1 MNINE
6 AKKVIAAAALAGD
19 TVIMEGPH
27 GIGKSTSVKQ
37 FAKENNYYCQE
48 LFLSHMEVGDVIG
61 IPRTIEQHG
70 EVLTT
75 WTKPIWLQRMIDKAW
90 PMQCKFSDL
99 SFANTEIEAAF
110 LEALGTRPSANT
122 AITREEA
129 NIAYAKAKGYDNIYK
144 LHLVSPQVDIFC
156 KLSVPS
162 VLFLDELNRAPIDV
176 RQSSLQLVLEKQIH
190 EHELPYVA
198 GRAAMIV
205 AAINPADSYQ
215 VDTLDAALL
224 DRFLHISV
232 EADAKA
238 WLEYARTSNLNEI
251 VRAYIA
257 EHPKDIFSHIDSA
270 KDPISATPRSWEKLA
285 SFMDIADKIE
295 PSTLFSCINGK
306 IGKTLGAKFVQFY
319 NSYAK
324 VIKMADVEKT
334 IAKEMKKS
342 KNPEDIAKAVAKQL
356 EKQEPIVK
364 TEMAE
369 QFLDKY
375 IKKTGDDALP
385 LLAYLYSLD
394 IELLATFLKGL
405 RNREDQ
411 TNYNTLAKLDEPQK
425 KALFR
430 KITSLA
436 K

>member
-1 MNINE
+1 MNE
-6 AKKVIAAAALAGD
+6 AKKVIAAAVMAND

-27 GIGKSTSVKQ
+27 GIGKSTIVKQ
-37 FAKENNYYCQE
+37 FAKENGYNCQD
-48 LFLSHMEVGDVIG
+48 LFLSHMEVGDIIG

-70 EVLTT
+70 EILTT
-75 WTKPIWLQRMIDKAW
+75 WSKPIWLARMIDFAW
-90 PMQCKFSDL
+90 PIQHAFSDL
-99 SFANTEIEAAF
+99 VFTDKS
-110 LEALGTRPSANT
+110 LEKLFKDNLSASYKPT
-122 AITREEA
+122 DIITREEV
-129 NIAYAKAKGYDNIYK
+129 NVAYAKAKGYDNLYK
-144 LHLVSPQVDIFC
+144 LHLVSNQTDIIC
-156 KLSVPS
+156 TKSVQS
-162 VLFLDELNRAPIDV
+162 ILFLDEINRSPIDV

-198 GRAAMIV
+198 GKPTMIV

-285 SFMDIADKIE
+285 AFMDIADKIE

-334 IAKEMKKS
+334 ITKEMKKS

-411 TNYNTLAKLDEPQK
+411 TSYNTLAKLDEPQK